1 MPGGRRRRLATR
13 FRVVDFAKIP
23 ILPGA
28 QRGFDRFA
36 AYGRKASSLNPLPI
50 FTFSTTSTRFNATD
64 ISLIHGLEIHF
75 GKNTT
80 WTLPSDPRFASSPS
94 ATPAISDWRQAVDA
108 ALSSPLDFP
117 PLDQALVPGD
127 QLVLAVDPACP
138 SLVEV
143 VTNTVAWFHQRGAA
157 EANMRIVLGA
167 DGQWSTEELAA
178 LITQRCGLSIDI
190 EQHSYDDPEQIAY
203 VAANEASDP
212 IYLNRSL
219 VDADVVIPISA
230 ARTHGSIDYFG
241 AFGIFPLFSDRATR
255 TRFYSL
261 PSLVDAQQHAQLT
274 AWADQAAWWVGALIG
289 IEVIPLERDQA
300 SKILSGQLSALEAA
314 AQQALLAQWN
324 EPVVEGPVVVAAI
337 DGAPQAQ
344 SWLSVARA
352 LAAAEKKVA
361 AGGAIVLATQL
372 SQPVGAGLRRLRD
385 PQKSATAIAKKL
397 AQDPSEDALA
407 ASLILQATGDHHVY
421 LISEL
426 RSDTVESLGVSAIAD
441 GPQLA
446 RLLEQFDSC
455 TVIEAIQHRGA
466 TV

>member
-1 MPGGRRRRLATR
+1 M
-13 FRVVDFAKIP
+13 
-23 ILPGA
+23 
-28 QRGFDRFA
+28 
-36 AYGRKASSLNPLPI
+36 
-50 FTFSTTSTRFNATD
+50 
-64 ISLIHGLEIHF
+64 HGLEIHF

-80 WTLPSDPRFASSPS
+80 WTLPADPRFASST
-94 ATPAISDWRQAVDA
+94 ATAPPITDWPAAVDS

-143 VTNTVAWFHQRGAA
+143 VAATVAWFSQRGVV
-157 EANMRIVLGA
+157 ESNMRIVLGG
-167 DGQWSTEELAA
+167 DGQWSAEELAA
-178 LITQRCGLSIDI
+178 AIAQRSGLTIDI
-190 EQHSYDDPEQIAY
+190 EQHTYDDKEQIAY
-203 VAANEASDP
+203 VAANEAADA

-219 VDADVVIPISA
+219 VDADVVIPISS

-241 AFGIFPLFSDRATR
+241 AFSIFPLFSDRATR

-261 PSLVDAQQHAQLT
+261 PSLAHAQQHAQLT
-274 AWADQAAWWVGALIG
+274 AWADQAAWWVGALVG
-289 IEVIPLERDQA
+289 IEVIPLEHDRA
-300 SKILSGQLSALEAA
+300 SRILAGQLSALEAA
-314 AQQALLAQWN
+314 AQQALAEQWS
-324 EPVVEGPVVVAAI
+324 EPVLESPLVLATI

-372 SQPVGAGLRRLRD
+372 SQPVGSGLRRLRD
-385 PQKSATAIAKKL
+385 PQMSAAAIAKKL
-397 AQDPSEDALA
+397 AQDPSDDALA
-407 ASLILQATGDHHVY
+407 ASLIQQTLNSHHVY

-426 RSDTVESLGVSAIAD
+426 RRDSVENLGVSAIAD

-455 TVIEAIQHRGA
+455 TVIQAIQHRGA
-466 TV
+466 